1 MDLYLHLLFG
11 IGWVVGWVYSG
22 MGCSFYAVLA
32 SCSICFPRS
41 RDVRSLEGRSAVSK
55 DLVVNVTSMRYC
67 IEARSTVHT
76 FDPGEIKL
84 LVVQE
89 IKFAFGYDC
98 ELQFCHV
105 EELVYDDILIG
116 ATGSCRNGI

>member
-32 SCSICFPRS
+32 GCSICFPRS
-41 RDVRSLEGRSAVSK
+41 RDARSFEGRSVLVVWK
-55 DLVVNVTSMRYC
+55 DLVVNVMSMRYS
-67 IEARSTVHT
+67 IEARSTVCT

-84 LVVQE
+84 LVVQ
-89 IKFAFGYDC
+89 
-98 ELQFCHV
+98 
-105 EELVYDDILIG
+105 
-116 ATGSCRNGI
+116 